1 MFIRHFSQHFQSRR
15 CTSALF
21 LALVGVIFLIF
32 PALASDH
39 ADRCSVEGPSFK
51 ALKVADNAETP
62 APFKFTRADGSDGSL
77 SDFAG
82 RGVIVNF
89 WATWCAPCVREM
101 PELDALKN
109 ELAPDGID
117 VLALSMDR
125 GAHNAIAEFYDRY
138 EIRNLDTL
146 HVTSAEARA
155 VSIRGLPTTLLIDAK
170 GREVARIVGLHKYD
184 TPESIAYFKRCIGP
198 AE

>member
-1 MFIRHFSQHFQSRR
+1 MFIRHFSQPFQSRR
-15 CTSALF
+15 RTSTLF
-21 LALVGVIFLIF
+21 LTLVGVIFLIF

-39 ADRCSVEGPSFK
+39 ADRCSVEDPNFK
-51 ALKVADNAETP
+51 ALKVADDAEQP
-62 APFKFTRADGSDGSL
+62 APFKFTRADGSTGSL
-77 SDFAG
+77 ADFAG

-101 PELDALKN
+101 PELDALKK

-117 VLALSMDR
+117 VLTLSMDR
-125 GAHNAIAEFYDRY
+125 GGHNAIAEFYDRY
-138 EIRNLDTL
+138 KIENLDAL
-146 HVTSAEARA
+146 HVTSAETRPLA
-155 VSIRGLPTTLLIDAK
+155 IRGLPTTLLIDPK

-198 AE
+198 AQ

>member
-1 MFIRHFSQHFQSRR
+1 MNIRPFSPYFRNACASL
-15 CTSALF
+15 S
-21 LALVGVIFLIF
+21 LVGVIFLIF

-39 ADRCSVEGPSFK
+39 ADRCSVEDPDFK
-51 ALKVADNAETP
+51 ALTVADAAEAP
-62 APFKFTRADGSDGSL
+62 APFKFTRADGSTGSL
-77 SDFAG
+77 ADFSG

-101 PELDALKN
+101 PELDALKK
-109 ELAPDGID
+109 ELTPDGID

-125 GAHNAIAEFYDRY
+125 GAHNAITEFYDRY
-138 EIRNLDTL
+138 KIENLDAL
-146 HVTSAEARA
+146 HVTNAEARA
-155 VSIRGLPTTLLIDAK
+155 LSIRGLPTTLLIDAK